1 MTRHTISVLVE
12 NKFGVLAR
20 IAGLFSGRGY
30 NIHSLN
36 VAPSQDP
43 RFSRMTIVVREKED
57 VLDQIIK
64 HLEKLVNTVEVVD
77 FRNTDNV
84 YRETVLTRIGVDSAS
99 RHEVI
104 EFCQILGASIV
115 DVTGGEHKIDRFLS
129 LIEDYDVQMLTRSG
143 RIALPKPR
151 Q

>member
-1 MTRHTISVLVE
+1 MMALLFVAVGMRGSSV
-12 NKFGVLAR
+12 
-20 IAGLFSGRGY
+20 FSETGRA
-30 NIHSLN
+30 STFTLN
-36 VAPSQDP
+36 CCPS
-43 RFSRMTIVVREKED
+43 
-57 VLDQIIK
+57 
-64 HLEKLVNTVEVVD
+64 
-77 FRNTDNV
+77 
-84 YRETVLTRIGVDSAS
+84 RETVLTRIGVDSAS

-115 DVTGGEHKIDRFLS
+115 DVTRDALTIEVTGGEHKIDRFLS